1 MRITILILILLFLGL
16 QYKLWFADGGL
27 LELWQLR
34 QNVVEQQSSNQERV
48 DENQKLAAE
57 VADLKLGVAALEER
71 ARNELGMIK
80 DDEIF
85 YQIVEDK
92 NSKGNTH
99 ANDSS
104 QQ

>member
-1 MRITILILILLFLGL
+1 MRITIIILTLLFIGL

-34 QNVVEQQSSNQERV
+34 QTVVEQKSANQERV
-48 DENQKLAAE
+48 EENEKLAAE

-80 DDEIF
+80 DDEVF
-85 YQIVEDK
+85 YQIVDG
-92 NSKGNTH
+92 GNTD
-99 ANDSS
+99 AK
-104 QQ
+104 